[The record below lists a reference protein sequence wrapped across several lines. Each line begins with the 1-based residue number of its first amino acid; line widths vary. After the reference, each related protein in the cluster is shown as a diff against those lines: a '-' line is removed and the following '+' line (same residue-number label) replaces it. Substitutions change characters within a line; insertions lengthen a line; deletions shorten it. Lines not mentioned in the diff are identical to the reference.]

1 MMKKLSLKKFI
12 TELSSRLEKLP
23 YDELRAIILHH
34 AETLSPVER
43 EPFLDI
49 FKGSERRREQ
59 KPVRTE
65 ADYLLKEIDVF
76 GKWVE
81 NYEYTDGWGWD
92 HELRDERAWGDE
104 NWVYEVDGLFEEIDK
119 LYEAGDYSL
128 ARKAYEQ
135 LLGVYHGAVEDG
147 QLAGY
152 EHDEMLRSDLE
163 EISLKYL
170 RCIYLTEKS
179 ASRPKALFGA
189 ISSTYYNISLTLEGI
204 INVSLEDLPDLDRF
218 GRDWTAYLQKRKGD
232 ALATR
237 LLKEAIGLFQG
248 IEGLEALA
256 REHGREYPG
265 AFVEWLDALK
275 EKRLYEDMVRAAELG
290 LETLPDSF
298 AIRARIAD
306 YLYSAARE
314 LKQEDLVKFALK
326 EALYSAPSLA
336 RILNLLDSAESQEQR
351 TTLIDEALSRFGE
364 IQGRKGRS
372 RTTAWTIG
380 RSPDLDENYVPEN
393 LEMYC
398 HLLRG
403 DYSKVFSLIGK
414 SKPLGWSHGE
424 SPNFLAVPFFLFAGW
439 NKDQPLTPNMADLW
453 NQATLVHTMIHDDWE
468 FDDYHEE
475 LESRDLGSRFRT
487 YLENVLTD
495 QTIAE
500 KDLKRYFHSAE
511 KAARKRVDAIVSNK
525 FRTSYWKAAQLI
537 LAIAETYWSNGK
549 LVEGQKLI
557 DHFRGK
563 YNRHSAF
570 KSELKGMAAKSR
582 LFSVR

>member
-1 MMKKLSLKKFI
+1 MKRLSLKKFI
-12 TELSSRLEKLP
+12 TELSSRLDKLS
-23 YDELRAIILHH
+23 YDELKAIILHH
-34 AETLSPVER
+34 AQTLSPAER
-43 EPFLDI
+43 QPFLDI
-49 FKGSERRREQ
+49 FSGLKRRRGQ
-59 KPVRTE
+59 KLVSTE
-65 ADYLLKEIDVF
+65 ADYLLKEIDAF
-76 GKWVE
+76 GKRVE

-104 NWVYEVDGLFEEIDK
+104 SWVYEVDSLFEEIDK

-135 LLGVYHGAVEDG
+135 LLGVYHGAVEEG

-152 EHDEMLRSDLE
+152 DHDEMLRSDLE
-163 EISLKYL
+163 EIALKYL
-170 RCIYLTEKS
+170 RCIYLTERP

-204 INVSLEDLPDLDRF
+204 TNVSLEDLPDLDRF
-218 GRDWTAYLQKRKGD
+218 GRNWTAYLKKRKGD

-256 REHGREYPG
+256 RDHGLEYPG
-265 AFVEWLDALK
+265 AFVDWLEALK
-275 EKRLYEDMVRAAELG
+275 EKKLYEDMVRAAELG
-290 LETLPDSF
+290 LETLPDSL

-306 YLYSAARE
+306 YLYGAARE
-314 LKQEDLVKFALK
+314 LNQEDLGKLALK
-326 EALYSAPSLA
+326 EALHSSPSLS
-336 RILNLLDSAESQEQR
+336 RLLNLLDSAESHEQR
-351 TTLIDEALSRFGE
+351 TTLIDEAMSRFAE

-372 RTTAWTIG
+372 RTTSWTIG

-403 DYSKVFSLIGK
+403 DYSKVFSLMEK
-414 SKPLGWSHGE
+414 SKPLGWSHGK
-424 SPNFLAVPFFLFAGW
+424 SPNALAVPFFLFAGW
-439 NKDQPLTPNMADLW
+439 NKDQPLTPNMSDLW
-453 NQATLVHTMIHDDWE
+453 NQATLVRTLIHDDWKFE
-468 FDDYHEE
+468 DYHEE
-475 LESRDLGSRFRT
+475 LESGDLGSRFRA
-487 YLENVLTD
+487 YLENILKD
-495 QTIAE
+495 QPIAE
-500 KDLKRYFHSAE
+500 KDLKRYLQSAE
-511 KAARKRVDAIVSNK
+511 KAARKRIDAIVSNK
-525 FRTSYWKAAQLI
+525 FRKSYWKAAQLI

-549 LVEGQKLI
+549 HDEGQKLI
-557 DHFRGK
+557 DHFRAK
-563 YNRHSAF
+563 YSRHSAF

>member
-1 MMKKLSLKKFI
+1 MKRLSLKKFI
-12 TELSSRLEKLP
+12 TDLSSRLDKLS
-23 YDELRAIILHH
+23 YDELKAIILHH
-34 AETLSPVER
+34 AQTLSPAER
-43 EPFLDI
+43 QPFLDI
-49 FKGSERRREQ
+49 FSGLKRRREQ
-59 KPVRTE
+59 KLVSTE
-65 ADYLLKEIDVF
+65 ADYLLKEIETF
-76 GKWVE
+76 GKRVQD
-81 NYEYTDGWGWD
+81 YEYTDGWGWD

-104 NWVYEVDGLFEEIDK
+104 SWVYEVDGLFEQIDK
-119 LYEAGDYSL
+119 LYEAGYYPL

-152 EHDEMLRSDLE
+152 DHDEMLRSDLE
-163 EISLKYL
+163 EITLKYL
-170 RCIYLTEKS
+170 RCIFLTEKS
-179 ASRPKALFGA
+179 ASRPQALFGA

-218 GRDWTAYLQKRKGD
+218 GRDWTAYLKKRKGD

-237 LLKEAIGLFQG
+237 LLKEAVGLFQG
-248 IEGLEALA
+248 VEGLESLA
-256 REHGREYPG
+256 RDQGREYPG
-265 AFVEWLDALK
+265 AFVEWLKALK

-290 LETLPDSF
+290 LETLPDSL

-306 YLYSAARE
+306 YLYTAARE
-314 LKQEDLVKFALK
+314 LKQNDLVELALK
-326 EALYSAPSLA
+326 EALHSSPSLA
-336 RILNLLDSAESQEQR
+336 RLLNLLDSAESQEQQ
-351 TTLIDEALSRFGE
+351 TTLIDEAMSRFAE

-372 RTTAWTIG
+372 RTASWTIG

-398 HLLRG
+398 HLIKG
-403 DYSKVFSLIGK
+403 DYRHIVSSIGK
-414 SKPLGWSHGE
+414 SKPLGWSHGAN
-424 SPNFLAVPFFLFAGW
+424 PNSLAVPFFLFAGW

-453 NQATLVHTMIHDDWE
+453 NQVTLVRTLIHEGWE
-468 FDDYHEE
+468 FDDYHEK
-475 LESRDLGSRFRT
+475 LESGDLGSRFRA
-487 YLENVLTD
+487 YLENVLKN
-495 QTIAE
+495 QPIAE
-500 KDLKRYFHSAE
+500 KDLKRYFQSAE
-511 KAARKRVDAIVSNK
+511 KAARKRIDAIVSNK
-525 FRTSYWKAAQLI
+525 FRKSYWKAAQLI

-549 LVEGQKLI
+549 HDEGQGLI